1 MSPNQTEPQPATFQ
15 QKLRSLPLATR
26 FIGCAAVA
34 VLLAAAVFTS
44 RPRTS
49 SAQLVSLLGETRLQ
63 SLDIQRIRLALSQ
76 AGIVE
81 AQVRDQ
87 QVWLPRE
94 RVATALKVINEQNVL
109 PAGLKAES
117 PAAPI
122 ISPFASRLQ
131 QQLQQQHQKKIA
143 IQSLVRRLPFV
154 ADAMLEIDFGSEAN
168 SRTTGP
174 LRCTLTIQPN
184 DGRYLE
190 TSQLETIR
198 QIAVGSLSQL
208 QPENL
213 VIVDLAAG
221 IAFDDKLLEKP
232 QTAEQVVQIE
242 KLRYQQRLDR
252 EIHQVLADIEGVEIS
267 VTCREDSN
275 ETLDFAPASVVAVKR
290 SGATAL
296 LASGAMSL
304 PGTNGTASV
313 EVPTGNQNERDFRG
327 DGSGSNQ
334 IKTPIFLPQVT
345 IRLPRQLSASSDQP
359 AVSLARSME
368 QDQLRKTVLERVRP
382 LLPDSAFKAPD
393 QLPITVEFAAAEIA
407 AQSKTNSSSIINQ
420 WLSSRS
426 GGIWIAVIS
435 TVGLSVL
442 LLFSL
447 RRRETAGDAGN
458 GESAYRPVEEARE
471 IKLKQQIDELL
482 RTDPDTAANVIREWI
497 QKAA

>member
-15 QKLRSLPLATR
+15 QRLRSLPLATR
-26 FIGCAAVA
+26 VVGCMAVV

-49 SAQLVSLLGETRLQ
+49 TKLISLLGETRLQ
-63 SLDIQRIRLALSQ
+63 TLDIQRIRLALSE

-81 AQVRDQ
+81 AEVRDQ

-94 RVATALKVINEQNVL
+94 RVAAALKVINEQNVL

-117 PAAPI
+117 PAAPS

-154 ADAMLEIDFGSEAN
+154 ADAMLEIDFGSEAA
-168 SRTTGP
+168 SRTSGP
-174 LRCTLTIQPN
+174 LRCTLTIQPA

-232 QTAEQVVQIE
+232 QTAEQVVEIE
-242 KLRYQQRLDR
+242 KLRYRQRLDR
-252 EIHQVLADIEGVEIS
+252 EIHRLLADIEGVEIS
-267 VTCREDSN
+267 VTCRQDTN
-275 ETLDFAPASVVAVKR
+275 ETLDFAPASVAAVKQ
-290 SGATAL
+290 SGVPAM
-296 LASGAMSL
+296 LASGPMNL

-313 EVPTGNQNERDFRG
+313 EISAGNQKQRDVGDGPGSSQSKVPT
-327 DGSGSNQ
+327 
-334 IKTPIFLPQVT
+334 FLPQVM
-345 IRLPRQLSASSDQP
+345 IRLPRQLSATSDQP
-359 AVSLARSME
+359 AESLARSME
-368 QDQLRKTVLERVRP
+368 QDQLRKRVLERVRP
-382 LLPDSAFKAPD
+382 LLPDSAFNAPN
-393 QLPITVEFAAAEIA
+393 QSPITVEFAAAEVA
-407 AQSKTNSSSIINQ
+407 APSNLRSASVVNE

-435 TVGLSVL
+435 TAGLSVL

>member
-15 QKLRSLPLATR
+15 QRLRSLPLATR
-26 FIGCAAVA
+26 VVGCMAIA

-49 SAQLVSLLGETRLQ
+49 SEKLVSLLGETRLQ

-81 AQVRDQ
+81 AEVRDQ

-117 PAAPI
+117 PTAPN

-154 ADAMLEIDFGSEAN
+154 ADAMLEIDFGSDAI

-174 LRCTLTIQPN
+174 LRCTLTIQPSE
-184 DGRYLE
+184 GAYLE

-198 QIAVGSLSQL
+198 QIAIGSLSQL

-232 QTAEQVVQIE
+232 QTTDQVVQIE

-252 EIHQVLADIEGVEIS
+252 EIHQRLADIEGVEIS
-267 VTCREDSN
+267 VTCREDSS

-290 SGATAL
+290 SGATAM
-296 LASGAMSL
+296 LASGPMSL

-313 EVPTGNQNERDFRG
+313 ELPAGNQNQRDVG
-327 DGSGSNQ
+327 AGPGSSQN
-334 IKTPIFLPQVT
+334 KAPTFLPQVT

-382 LLPDSAFKAPD
+382 LLPDSAFNAPD
-393 QLPITVEFAAAEIA
+393 HLPVTVEFAAAEVA
-407 AQSKTNSSSIINQ
+407 AQSISKTPSPINQ

-426 GGIWIAVIS
+426 GGIWIAVVS
-435 TVGLSVL
+435 TAGLSLL

-447 RRRETAGDAGN
+447 RRRETGGDAAI